1 MHAGHTLTSAIKM
14 KVLMIHKMIVAAT
27 IAGLLG
33 GYAAMLYVLVY
44 LAVLIDRSYLL
55 SLAM

>member
-1 MHAGHTLTSAIKM
+1 MM
-14 KVLMIHKMIVAAT
+14 YKMIVAAT

-33 GYAAMLYVLVY
+33 GYAAMLYAFVY
-44 LAVLIDRSYLL
+44 GVVLIDRSYML

>member
-1 MHAGHTLTSAIKM
+1 MHE
-14 KVLMIHKMIVAAT
+14 MIVTAT

-33 GYAAMLYVLVY
+33 GYAAMLYAVIY
-44 LAVLIDRSYLL
+44 IAVLIDRSYLL

>member
-1 MHAGHTLTSAIKM
+1 MM
-14 KVLMIHKMIVAAT
+14 HKMIVTAT

-33 GYAAMLYVLVY
+33 GYAAMLYAVIY
-44 LAVLIDRSYLL
+44 IAVLIDRSYLL

>member
-1 MHAGHTLTSAIKM
+1 MM
-14 KVLMIHKMIVAAT
+14 HKMIVTAT

-33 GYAAMLYVLVY
+33 GYAAMLYAVIY
-44 LAVLIDRSYLL
+44 ITVLIDRSYLL

>member
-1 MHAGHTLTSAIKM
+1 M
-14 KVLMIHKMIVAAT
+14 HKMIVTAT

-33 GYAAMLYVLVY
+33 GYAAMLYAVIY
-44 LAVLIDRSYLL
+44 IAVLIDRSYLL

>member
-1 MHAGHTLTSAIKM
+1 MMHKI
-14 KVLMIHKMIVAAT
+14 IVTAT

-33 GYAAMLYVLVY
+33 GYAAMLYAFVY
-44 LAVLIDRSYLL
+44 SVVLIDRSYLL

>member
-1 MHAGHTLTSAIKM
+1 MMYK
-14 KVLMIHKMIVAAT
+14 IVVTAT

-33 GYAAMLYVLVY
+33 GYAAMLYALVY
-44 LAVLIDRSYLL
+44 VAVLIDRSYLL

>member
-1 MHAGHTLTSAIKM
+1 MY
-14 KVLMIHKMIVAAT
+14 KMIVAAT

-33 GYAAMLYVLVY
+33 GYAAMLYAFVY
-44 LAVLIDRSYLL
+44 SVVLIDRSYLL

>member
-1 MHAGHTLTSAIKM
+1 
-14 KVLMIHKMIVAAT
+14 MIHKMIVTAT
-27 IAGLLG
+27 IAGLLS
-33 GYAAMLYVLVY
+33 GYAAMLYAFVH